1 MSPVLPVSLADFGC
15 VPVRGVVGVGIEF
28 GQWLNGD
35 GFRDYEHALLYAG
48 YYTTTPNVDP
58 RWLEGS
64 GPGHYVME
72 AQLAGARMR
81 RLAYGPIDYPG
92 ARWSSGH
99 IRLSPSERQAILH
112 SAIELLGTPYSGLD
126 YGALA
131 AHRLK
136 LHPLDYALKARIESD
151 KHLICSQMVDLAY
164 NRGLVHL
171 FRDGRWPGYVTPLDL
186 AKLTFEETRLRPGRS
201 LP

>member
-1 MSPVLPVSLADFGC
+1 MFLY
-15 VPVRGVVGVGIEF
+15 VGYFV
-28 GQWLNGD
+28 
-35 GFRDYEHALLYAG
+35 
-48 YYTTTPNVDP
+48 TTPDVHPDF
-58 RWLEGS
+58 LVGS
-64 GPGHYVME
+64 GPGHYVIE
-72 AQLAGARMR
+72 AMPGGARCR
-81 RLAYGPIDYPG
+81 RLVYTAQDYPG

-99 IRLSPSERQAILH
+99 IALTAHEREAIVHTAFGLV
-112 SAIELLGTPYSGLD
+112 GTPYSGLD
-126 YGALA
+126 YGAIA

-151 KHLICSQMVDLAY
+151 KHLICSQYVDLSY
-164 NRGLVHL
+164 NRGLVKL